1 MTAQPSFPTLG
12 RLARESDS
20 YRALRDELH
29 QAEIALRDQ
38 RERVAE
44 LRRQLPADTP
54 AEDYA
59 LEEGPADLAADGPA
73 RKIRISE
80 LFDRPDRSV
89 VLYHYMYGGKQE
101 APCPMCSLMVDGL
114 AGIAPHI
121 DQVVNFALVAQAE
134 VGDLRRVARDRGWT
148 GLRLLSS
155 AGTPFKADFGFQD
168 EDGAQYPGV
177 SVFVRNGDGVL
188 RHAYSGTAIFGAE
201 GMRGLDLLMPL
212 WHLLD
217 LTPEGRGEFWP
228 KLAYA

>member
-1 MTAQPSFPTLG
+1 MAAQPNFPTLG
-12 RLARESDS
+12 RLARESDT
-20 YRALRDELH
+20 YRALRDELT

-54 AEDYA
+54 VEDYA
-59 LEEGPADLAADGPA
+59 LEEGPADLAAKGPA
-73 RKIRISE
+73 KKIHISE
-80 LFDRPDRSV
+80 LFDRPDKSV

-101 APCPMCSLMVDGL
+101 SPCPMCSLMVDGL
-114 AGIAPHI
+114 AGISGHI

-134 VGDLRRVARDRGWT
+134 VGDLRQVARDRGWD

-155 AGTPFKADFGFQD
+155 AGSPFKTDFGFQD
-168 EDGAQYPGV
+168 DDGAQYPGV
-177 SVFVRNGDGVL
+177 SVFVRDGDGAL
-188 RHAYSGTAIFGAE
+188 RHAYSGTAIFGSG
-201 GMRGLDLLMPL
+201 GMRGLDLLMPF

-228 KLAYA
+228 KLAYE